1 MLPALTRAAGQ
12 KGQLSGFCQARS
24 GSAACEE
31 EVVGDD
37 GLKHSLAEPELICC
51 SWSLSGQRFLA
62 AAWAV
67 SEQYRMLFIFVS
79 QVVLQNRL
87 HRNQCATGPES

>member
-37 GLKHSLAEPELICC
+37 GLKHSLAAWRPFWTSPRLLAPFLG
-51 SWSLSGQRFLA
+51 WSCPYSHVALAEQVLLLPAFL
-62 AAWAV
+62 
-67 SEQYRMLFIFVS
+67 QLLLGH
-79 QVVLQNRL
+79 VLGSRP
-87 HRNQCATGPES
+87 RVG

>member
-1 MLPALTRAAGQ
+1 VLPALTRAAGQ

-37 GLKHSLAEPELICC
+37 GLKHSLAAWRPFWTSPSMSEKDAWMCAGDTMAVGGSC
-51 SWSLSGQRFLA
+51 VGRFL
-62 AAWAV
+62 
-67 SEQYRMLFIFVS
+67 
-79 QVVLQNRL
+79 
-87 HRNQCATGPES
+87 P